1 MVIQRWQSLYLLI
14 ASLFIGLFCYMPMA
28 SLVDNSEL
36 SMCQFPIYLTLNVLI
51 GILLLISIFLYK
63 NLARQKTVVKICMM
77 LNVAS
82 IITGMLI
89 MYNMWSEVIEWNGP
103 VLLVV
108 AVLAITLGAYR
119 HIVADERLLKSYDR
133 IR

>member
-14 ASLFIGLFCYMPMA
+14 ASIFMGLFCYLPIA
-28 SLVDNSEL
+28 LVENSEL
-36 SMCQFPIYLTLNVLI
+36 SVYNFPIYLTLNVLI
-51 GILLLISIFLYK
+51 AILLFISIFLYK

-82 IITGMLI
+82 IIAGALI
-89 MYNMWSEVIEWNGP
+89 MYNIWTDVISWKGTL
-103 VLLVV
+103 LLVV
-108 AVLAITLGAYR
+108 ATLGIMLGAYR
-119 HIVADERLLKSYDR
+119 HIVADERLLKNYDR

>member
-14 ASLFIGLFCYMPMA
+14 ASIFMGLFCYLPMA
-28 SLVDNSEL
+28 SVANSEI
-36 SMCQFPIYLTLNVLI
+36 SVYNYPVYLTLNILI
-51 GILLLISIFLYK
+51 ALLLIISIFLYK

-82 IITGMLI
+82 IITGVLI

>member
-14 ASLFIGLFCYMPMA
+14 ATIFMGLFCYLPMA
-28 SLVDNSEL
+28 SVANNEI
-36 SMCQFPIYLTLNVLI
+36 CVYNYPVYLTLNILI
-51 GILLLISIFLYK
+51 ALLLIISIFLYK
-63 NLARQKTVVKICMM
+63 NLTRQKTVVKICMM

-82 IITGMLI
+82 IISGALI
-89 MYNMWSEVIEWNGP
+89 MYNIWSAVDDWKGA